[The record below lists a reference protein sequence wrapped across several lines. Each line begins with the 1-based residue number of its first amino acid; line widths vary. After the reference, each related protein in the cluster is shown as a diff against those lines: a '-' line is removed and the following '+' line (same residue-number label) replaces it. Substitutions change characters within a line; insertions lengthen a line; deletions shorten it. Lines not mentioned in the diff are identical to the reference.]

1 LQSLERKKCEHAAV
15 GTTGNPVAH
24 SVQYKEEY
32 CVYCPYLG
40 AAEAL
45 TMKEGE
51 GKLKTSFALTPGME
65 HSMLDRQ
72 ASISSGI

>member
-1 LQSLERKKCEHAAV
+1 LQSLERKKCEPAAV
-15 GTTGNPVAH
+15 GTSGNPVAH
-24 SVQYKEEY
+24 SVQYKER
-32 CVYCPYLG
+32 VLRVLSVLG

>member
-1 LQSLERKKCEHAAV
+1 VRKKNVSTLLLVQLAIPWPILC
-15 GTTGNPVAH
+15 GT
-24 SVQYKEEY
+24 YKERVLRVLSVLE
-32 CVYCPYLG
+32 